1 MPMPALVFT
10 AALGLVQAAPQPAP
24 APVAPIELRLS
35 PIIDLHFWVR
45 KMAEQKGELPAVSGV
60 PEAVAAARASQTE
73 LGPMALRGVLEG
85 NFVGLESAAD
95 LRATT
100 EKLPETAQMFGGR
113 TIKLR
118 EGALRLARSYVTLE
132 KPFLETVW
140 PRHKEAAEALA
151 AQLRRDLL
159 PKAPQVYEDLARH
172 LDVPIPSRP
181 IPVYLTAEGPWPG
194 AVTARTDE
202 NTGVCFVAA
211 DASNGSQLLEIVVHE
226 TIHALDVMAGEG
238 DVLTALQKRL
248 GPKDGRDFPHTVMF
262 VQAAGT
268 VRKVIDP
275 AHKDYGDVEGY
286 YARVPR
292 ASAVVVPAWRAYLAG
307 EISRDEAL
315 NRIAAASH
323 EKGGPKAA
331 PEKPPKG
338 EGF

>member
-1 MPMPALVFT
+1 MPMTAFFFT
-10 AALGLVQAAPQPAP
+10 AALACAQPAP
-24 APVAPIELRLS
+24 APLELRVS

-45 KMAEQKGELPAVSGV
+45 KVAEQKGELPAVSGL
-60 PEAVAAARASQTE
+60 PEAVAAARAFQTE
-73 LGPMALRGVLEG
+73 LGPMALWGIFEG

-95 LRATT
+95 LLATA
-100 EKLPETAQMFGGR
+100 EQLPETARMFDGR

-118 EGALRLARSYVTLE
+118 EAAVRLARSYISLE

-140 PRHKEAAEALA
+140 PRHKEAAEGLA

-172 LDVPIPSRP
+172 LDVPVPSRP

-194 AVTARTDE
+194 AVTARARGG
-202 NTGVCFVAA
+202 TGVCFVAA
-211 DASNGSQLLEIVVHE
+211 DASKGSQLVEIVVHE
-226 TIHALDVMAGEG
+226 TVHALDVMAGEG
-238 DVLTALQKRL
+238 DVLSALQKRL
-248 GPKDGRDFPHTVMF
+248 GPRDARDFPHTVMF

-268 VRKVIDP
+268 VRKVLFPD
-275 AHKDYGDVEGY
+275 HKDYGDVEGY
-286 YARVPR
+286 YAKVPQ

-315 NRIAAASH
+315 NRIVAASN

-331 PEKPPKG
+331 PETPPKG
-338 EGF
+338 GGL

>member
-1 MPMPALVFT
+1 MPMSALVFT
-10 AALGLVQAAPQPAP
+10 AAVAFAQPAP
-24 APVAPIELRLS
+24 APPPPAPIELKVS

-45 KMAEQKGELPAVSGV
+45 KMAEQKGELPAVAGL
-60 PEAVAAARASQTE
+60 PEAVAAAKAFQTE
-73 LGPMALRGVLEG
+73 LGPMALWGVFEG
-85 NFVGLESAAD
+85 SFVGLESAAD
-95 LRATT
+95 LLATA
-100 EKLPETAQMFGGR
+100 EKLPETAQMFSGR
-113 TIKLR
+113 TIQLR
-118 EGALRLARSYVTLE
+118 EAAVRLARSYVPLE

-140 PRHKEAAEALA
+140 PRHREAIEGVAT
-151 AQLRRDLL
+151 QLRRDLL

-172 LDVPIPSRP
+172 LDVPVPSRP
-181 IPVYLTAEGPWPG
+181 IPVYLTAEAPWPG

-211 DASNGSQLLEIVVHE
+211 DASTGSQLVETVVHE

-248 GPKDGRDFPHTVMF
+248 GPKDARDFPHTVMF

-268 VRKVIDP
+268 VRKVLFPD
-275 AHKDYGDVEGY
+275 HKDYGDVAGY
-286 YARVPR
+286 YGRVPR
-292 ASAVVVPAWRAYLAG
+292 ASAVVGKAWRAYLAG

-315 NRIAAASH
+315 NRIVAASN

-338 EGF
+338 VDF

>member
-1 MPMPALVFT
+1 MPMSALVFT
-10 AALGLVQAAPQPAP
+10 AALAFAQPAP
-24 APVAPIELRLS
+24 APAPPAPAPLELEVS
-35 PIIDLHFWVR
+35 PIVDLHFWVR
-45 KMAEQKGELPAVSGV
+45 KMAEQKGELPAVAGL
-60 PEAVAAARASQTE
+60 PEAVAAAKAFQTE
-73 LGPMALRGVLEG
+73 LGPGALWGIFEG

-95 LRATT
+95 LLATA
-100 EKLPETAQMFGGR
+100 EKLPEAAQMFSGR

-118 EGALRLARSYVTLE
+118 EAAVRLARSYVTLE
-132 KPFLETVW
+132 KPFLERVW
-140 PRHKEAAEALA
+140 PRHREAIEGMA
-151 AQLRRDLL
+151 AQVRRDLL

-172 LDVPIPSRP
+172 LDVPVPSRP

-194 AVTARTDE
+194 AVTARTAG

-211 DASNGSQLLEIVVHE
+211 EVAQGSQRVETVVHE

-238 DVLTALQKRL
+238 SVLGALRKRIAREDL
-248 GPKDGRDFPHTVMF
+248 RDFPHTVMF

-268 VRKVIDP
+268 VRKVLFP
-275 AHKDYGDVEGY
+275 EHKDYGDVEGY
-286 YARVPR
+286 YAKVPR

-315 NRIAAASH
+315 NRIAALSN

-338 EGF
+338 VGF